1 MDKSENTIKLIN
13 ERIKKSN
20 QIDALAESSW
30 ESPIRVVSDEWQT
43 KVENDVYQMI
53 RNYGITIDKD
63 ELRKLLTGDRETYK
77 RGFRD
82 GYLKAVEDS
91 YDDDGLI
98 TLLSH
103 VKSNAKLEVAES
115 IAKQFSAHGETVPPW
130 LHIFNI
136 D

>member
-13 ERIKKSN
+13 ERIKKFN

-30 ESPIRVVSDEWQT
+30 ESPIRVISDEWQT

-53 RNYGITIDKD
+53 RNYGITIDKE

-77 RGFRD
+77 RGYRD
-82 GYLKAVEDS
+82 GYLKAVEES
-91 YDDDGLI
+91 YDDGLT

-103 VKSNAKLEVAES
+103 IKSDAKLEVAES
-115 IAKQFSAHGETVPPW
+115 ISKQYSAHGEAVPPW
-130 LHIFNI
+130 LYVFNI